1 MMRIFAPGKLV
12 VLGEYAVLDGA
23 PAIVAAVDRG
33 VVCTVSEGDS
43 VETPGDDRFARAG
56 LSAAEAPR
64 RRYLFSDA
72 VPWTLEDKP
81 GFGGSAA
88 AVVAACAAGLA
99 ARKAD
104 NSSLLKLALEAHLRV
119 QGSGSG
125 LDVQASV
132 EGDLRR
138 VQEGQSTLL
147 PALALS
153 AIYSGKSAQTGPR
166 VSKYTS
172 WEDRTAFVSDS
183 AALVHAFDA
192 DPVSALREAGRLL
205 TAMAGNAGIDY
216 ATPALTRI
224 AELAAEHGGAAK
236 PSGAGGGDIA
246 VAWIPDPTA
255 RDAFHGACAAHG
267 LVPAPVALSPGVHLR
282 APNV

>member
-1 MMRIFAPGKLV
+1 MRIFAPGKLV

-23 PAIVAAVDRG
+23 PAVVAAVDRG
-33 VVCTVSEGDS
+33 VVCAVSDGDS
-43 VETPGDDRFARAG
+43 VETPGDDRFAQAG
-56 LSAAEAPR
+56 LRAAKAPP

-72 VPWTLEDKP
+72 VPWTLKEKP

-99 ARKAD
+99 ARQAD
-104 NSSLLKLALEAHLRV
+104 DAPLLDLALEAHSLV

-125 LDVQASV
+125 LDVRASV
-132 EGDLRR
+132 EGGLRR
-138 VQEGQSTLL
+138 MHGDHSTLL

-166 VSKYTS
+166 VSQYLG
-172 WEDRTAFVSDS
+172 WEDRADFVSDS
-183 AALVHAFDA
+183 GALVQAFDEDPVAALW
-192 DPVSALREAGRLL
+192 EAGRLL
-205 TAMAGNAGIDY
+205 AAMAENAGIDY
-216 ATPALTRI
+216 ATPALQRI

-236 PSGAGGGDIA
+236 ASGAGGGDIA

-255 RDAFHGACAAHG
+255 RDAFHRACAAQE
-267 LVPAPVALSPGVHLR
+267 LVPVPVALSPGVHIR
-282 APNV
+282 APHV